1 MPRLFVLHRMLR
13 KWQKEIRAYVTS
25 GKRVIFIANVEFY
38 IVPSRFSRIATLRRF
53 CHHRAFTVI
62 STFSRYDGSENF
74 PSLKIITGDERSVG
88 EKVIQQN
95 LPFIVT

>member
-1 MPRLFVLHRMLR
+1 MPKGNM
-13 KWQKEIRAYVTS
+13 
-25 GKRVIFIANVEFY
+25 VEFY
-38 IVPSRFSRIATLRRF
+38 IVSSQFSRIATLHRF

-62 STFSRYDGSENF
+62 STFSRYDGSENRS
-74 PSLKIITGDERSVG
+74 SLNMITGDQRSVG